1 MKRVLLLLITSCLV
15 SLTGYSQKL
24 GFKTDNAE
32 RIYMGTNYV
41 VEKNIGIATEYSLN
55 KKTKEEQWGVLMIVP
70 HNIKD
75 FSFDEGSVLL
85 VRTFSGSVV
94 QLVQYLDRYEV
105 ELKTETRFKTHTAYP
120 RYLVKTPDF
129 DTIIKEGVKKMR
141 FDSTAGFIDFEFP
154 EDYMGAILAKQRSII
169 IEESNLGR
177 SF

>member
-32 RIYMGTNYV
+32 RIYMGTNYA
-41 VEKNIGIATEYSLN
+41 VERNIGIATEFSLD
-55 KKTKEEQWGVLMIVP
+55 KKTKEEQWGIAMIVP
-70 HNIKD
+70 HNIRD
-75 FSFDEGSVLL
+75 FSFDKGSALL

-94 QLVQYLDRYEV
+94 QLVQYLDRYE
-105 ELKTETRFKTHTAYP
+105 LKTEARFRTHTAYP
-120 RYLVKTPDF
+120 RYLVKTPDL